1 VRADYPTDQEKYMLH
16 VMRERSQTM
25 DKSFLDA
32 VTKTL
37 NDFALTKFTAQ
48 VLELKG
54 PIQEG
59 SSYRWRLMSNRYKEV
74 TVLLVTK
81 KLFLGK
87 TVPVS
92 FEIYG
97 LQERQKLGPTL
108 QELQSYL
115 ATAELEAL
123 R

>member
-1 VRADYPTDQEKYMLH
+1 
-16 VMRERSQTM
+16 M

-32 VTKTL
+32 VTKIL
-37 NDFALTKFTAQ
+37 NEYALTKFSAQ

-54 PIQEG
+54 PVQEG
-59 SSYRWRLMSNRYKEV
+59 LSYRWRLISTRYKEV

-87 TVPVS
+87 VTAAS
-92 FEIYG
+92 FEVYG
-97 LQERQKLGPTL
+97 LEERKKLGPTL
-108 QELQSYL
+108 QELQSFL
-115 ATAELEAL
+115 GKAELAAI

>member
-1 VRADYPTDQEKYMLH
+1 MGRGT
-16 VMRERSQTM
+16 TM
-25 DKSFLDA
+25 DKTFLDA
-32 VTKTL
+32 VTKIL
-37 NDFALTKFTAQ
+37 NDFAMTKFSAQ

-54 PIQEG
+54 PMQEG
-59 SSYRWRLMSNRYKEV
+59 SSYRWRISSNRYKEV

-81 KLFLGK
+81 KVFLGK
-87 TVPVS
+87 PAAVS

-97 LQERQKLGPTL
+97 LEERKQLGPTL

-115 ATAELEAL
+115 ETAQLDPV

>member
-1 VRADYPTDQEKYMLH
+1 MACAKGR
-16 VMRERSQTM
+16 QTV

-32 VTKTL
+32 VSKIL
-37 NDFALTKFTAQ
+37 NEYALRKFSAQ

-54 PIQEG
+54 PVQEG
-59 SSYRWRLMSNRYKEV
+59 LSYRWRLISTRYKEV

-87 TVPVS
+87 VTAAS
-92 FEIYG
+92 FEVYG
-97 LQERQKLGPTL
+97 LEERKKLGPTL
-108 QELQSYL
+108 QELQSFL
-115 ATAELEAL
+115 EKAELAAI

>member
-1 VRADYPTDQEKYMLH
+1 MARGSK
-16 VMRERSQTM
+16 TM

-32 VTKTL
+32 VTKIL
-37 NDFALTKFTAQ
+37 NDFGLTKFSAQ

-59 SSYRWRLMSNRYKEV
+59 SSYRWRLISNRYKEV
-74 TVLLVTK
+74 TVLLVTR

-87 TVPVS
+87 PAAVS
-92 FEIYG
+92 FEVYG
-97 LQERQKLGPTL
+97 LEERKKLGPTL

-115 ATAELEAL
+115 ETAELEAV